1 MKSIQRWIG
10 LFGDLSYDLESWRPT
25 QNTQE
30 RLEQV
35 LVQAQLADELWYH
48 LIMLGE
54 HHREDYAIASPEIV
68 LASMASVTKNIRL
81 ASGVSI
87 ISSTDPVKLYQDFA
101 TLDLLSNGRAEI
113 TAGRGSFTESFPL
126 FGYNLEN
133 YASLFSEKLEL
144 LLKLQEEK
152 KLTWTGRHRAP
163 LVDQKIYPQSTHQE
177 GIPIWIAVWG
187 TQSSVIRAAQLGLPI
202 IFAIIG
208 GMWQH
213 FLPLIELYRAE
224 YLQAWHDPEKI
235 QIGAH
240 MHTLITQDETTLI
253 QEYAPYYL
261 AQMDRVGASRGWSR
275 YTLEQFKAGLS
286 PQGAICMGTA
296 DRVKNKIHT
305 IIDTLGLTRFVAHMD
320 IGWPNQAL
328 MLESIRLFAE
338 EIMQQN

>member
-1 MKSIQRWIG
+1 
-10 LFGDLSYDLESWRPT
+10 
-25 QNTQE
+25 
-30 RLEQV
+30 
-35 LVQAQLADELWYH
+35 
-48 LIMLGE
+48 MLGE

-177 GIPIWIAVWG
+177 GIPIWIAV
-187 TQSSVIRAAQLGLPI
+187 
-202 IFAIIG
+202 
-208 GMWQH
+208 
-213 FLPLIELYRAE
+213 
-224 YLQAWHDPEKI
+224 
-235 QIGAH
+235 
-240 MHTLITQDETTLI
+240 
-253 QEYAPYYL
+253 
-261 AQMDRVGASRGWSR
+261 
-275 YTLEQFKAGLS
+275 
-286 PQGAICMGTA
+286 
-296 DRVKNKIHT
+296 
-305 IIDTLGLTRFVAHMD
+305 
-320 IGWPNQAL
+320 
-328 MLESIRLFAE
+328 
-338 EIMQQN
+338 